1 MISME
6 ERKPNVSRSRANAGW
21 PPPSSTERGAVVNK
35 TQEYLEIFSRF
46 KNRESV
52 EAVDRLLNSQPDLEP
67 FEKAQLG
74 SLCCDSAEEAKTLIP
89 SLEHKKTDEELQ
101 DLLNEVSGLIDL
113 GLGVMVLWCGGIV
126 VWVNGRVLT
135 ILSWGGRLPSSG
147 ISSIHDRL
155 LR

>member
-1 MISME
+1 MGAETGGRRGKI
-6 ERKPNVSRSRANAGW
+6 K
-21 PPPSSTERGAVVNK
+21 STERGAVVNK

-101 DLLNEVSGLIDL
+101 DLLNEAS
-113 GLGVMVLWCGGIV
+113 
-126 VWVNGRVLT
+126 
-135 ILSWGGRLPSSG
+135 SPSSLPF
-147 ISSIHDRL
+147 L
-155 LR
+155 LLAVA